1 MNNKK
6 PVLQT
11 DNAKPIIPTDNV
23 KTVLPTDNAKTALPT
38 DKAKPISPTDK
49 AKPISPTDNAKPIIT
64 KPRIVK
70 PIVELAF
77 DFLEKTIKLGD
88 IAVDATMGNGNDTV
102 KLAQLV
108 GETGKVFAFDIQ
120 TQALENTKA
129 KLAKNNLTNRVKLL
143 KENHCSM
150 ADFVPYGIAAAV
162 FNLGYLPNGD
172 HTLTTNSEDTLKAL
186 ESAVSLLKTGGI
198 LVASI
203 YWGHPQGEKEKNAIL
218 GFLKNTQR
226 KSWNCLEISIPNRE
240 KAPILLLIEK
250 N

>member
-1 MNNKK
+1 MNNK
-6 PVLQT
+6 
-11 DNAKPIIPTDNV
+11 
-23 KTVLPTDNAKTALPT
+23 
-38 DKAKPISPTDK
+38 KPISPTDNTK
-49 AKPISPTDNAKPIIT
+49 SASPTDNAKPIIT

-250 N
+250 I